1 MINLISKLLD
11 NKGFIPLNKSVA
23 KTLGNNATI
32 LLTELVSLNNMH
44 QANNTLD
51 SDESFFATIEFL
63 EEETNL
69 TQYEQKEC
77 TIMLEAFGLI
87 ETKIKGIPARKFYK
101 VNLNKITEI
110 LECAISNNIRLIN
123 IYDEVVYDFN
133 KNIEKYKQE
142 FDYKNNKLNFKNQV
156 IKILITRNKN
166 FNTNNNININN
177 NELLSNDK
185 SLSNNSSLLEK
196 NKKNLEKKE
205 KSKTLIK
212 VKTSKKDLLVISLK
226 DLINKYFSLND
237 KIYSLLL
244 VWLDSL
250 KQINKLPSERGLEM
264 SLQELKNH
272 NEKDIL
278 ESIDKSIKGGYKTFY
293 FNEYSSV
300 ISRDGINRN
309 MRVNNEDIKNAF
321 KK

>member
-1 MINLISKLLD
+1 MIKNENYITIQGWMVNELGLSGNSLLVYAIIYGFSQDGKNEFDGTLSYLAEWCNSTKQGMINCL
-11 NKGFIPLNKSVA
+11 KGLVEKGYIIKNEKIINSV
-23 KTLGNNATI
+23 
-32 LLTELVSLNNMH
+32 
-44 QANNTLD
+44 
-51 SDESFFATIEFL
+51 
-63 EEETNL
+63 
-69 TQYEQKEC
+69 
-77 TIMLEAFGLI
+77 
-87 ETKIKGIPARKFYK
+87 KFCSYK
-101 VNLNKITEI
+101 VVDI
-110 LECAISNNIRLIN
+110 
-123 IYDEVVYDFN
+123 YDFN
-133 KNIEKYKQE
+133 S
-142 FDYKNNKLNFKNQV
+142 
-156 IKILITRNKN
+156 IKKSLIGIKKSL
-166 FNTNNNININN
+166 TNNNININN

-226 DLINKYFSLND
+226 DLINKYFSLNE

-309 MRVNNEDIKNAF
+309 MRVNNEDIHKTENYLR